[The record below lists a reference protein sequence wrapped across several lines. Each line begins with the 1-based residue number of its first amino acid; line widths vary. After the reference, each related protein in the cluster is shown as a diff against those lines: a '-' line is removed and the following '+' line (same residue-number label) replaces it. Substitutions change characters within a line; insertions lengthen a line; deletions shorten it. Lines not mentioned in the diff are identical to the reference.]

1 MKRTKV
7 IVFSAVLGLV
17 VGLGAMYAGA
27 ITPSPFKT
35 TAPVSK
41 VTAKH
46 ADDRVC
52 LTTATT
58 LVDIPDMA
66 VAFTQGAGASSIVV
80 RFNAEWPKPNGAEI
94 PAGSQAAGAFV
105 FLFVD
110 GVRVDLSSDNG
121 GVLVHEGKATSVSNG
136 THGFEFVTRSIAP
149 GNHTAKIM
157 VLDNILGVPGV
168 FNGTVCLSDR
178 TLVVDHH

>member
-1 MKRTKV
+1 M
-7 IVFSAVLGLV
+7 
-17 VGLGAMYAGA
+17 
-27 ITPSPFKT
+27 
-35 TAPVSK
+35 
-41 VTAKH
+41 
-46 ADDRVC
+46 
-52 LTTATT
+52 
-58 LVDIPDMA
+58 
-66 VAFTQGAGASSIVV
+66 
-80 RFNAEWPKPNGAEI
+80 
-94 PAGSQAAGAFV
+94 

-157 VLDNILGVPGV
+157 VLDNVLGGPGV
-168 FNGTVCLSDR
+168 FNGTVCLNDR